1 MADVCHIFDSI
12 KNEPGDREE
21 MKHSIFEGSA
31 AAIVTPMDDY
41 GNLDYEAMGRLLDRI
56 MDGGTDA
63 VVVNGTTGESATLD
77 DREKLSVMEYVIRHV
92 DGRIPVIAG
101 TGSNCTEH
109 AVKLSREAEKLGADG
124 LLQVTPYYNKASQE
138 GLVRHFTEVGDHVGI
153 PILLY
158 NVPSRTG
165 VDIRP
170 ETYRIL
176 SEHPNIRGTKEAGG
190 NKAALA
196 RTAALCGDGFDIYS
210 GNDDQ
215 TLPIMALGGKGVI
228 SVLANI
234 MPRQTHDMCRLFLDG
249 KIKESRKMQL
259 KLLDIMDALFWDVNP
274 IPVKAALSIMGVC
287 TDSCRLPLTP
297 MGRDQKKRLAAVM
310 QRYGLT
316 GTDSASY

>member
-190 NKAALA
+190 NMAA
-196 RTAALCGDGFDIYS
+196 
-210 GNDDQ
+210 
-215 TLPIMALGGKGVI
+215 VI

-297 MGRDQKKRLAAVM
+297 MGREQKKRLAAVM

>member
-1 MADVCHIFDSI
+1 
-12 KNEPGDREE
+12 
-21 MKHSIFEGSA
+21 MKRSIFEGSA
-31 AAIVTPMDDY
+31 AAVVTPMDEY
-41 GNLDYEAMGRLLDRI
+41 GNLDLDAMGRLLDWLLEEK
-56 MDGGTDA
+56 TDA
-63 VVVNGTTGESATLD
+63 IVVNGTTGESATLD
-77 DREKLSVMEYVIRHV
+77 DNEKMEVIGFVIRHV
-92 DGRIPVIAG
+92 NGRVPVIAG

-190 NKAALA
+190 NMAALA

-259 KLLDIMDALFWDVNP
+259 KL
-274 IPVKAALSIMGVC
+274 
-287 TDSCRLPLTP
+287 
-297 MGRDQKKRLAAVM
+297 
-310 QRYGLT
+310 
-316 GTDSASY
+316 

>member
-1 MADVCHIFDSI
+1 M
-12 KNEPGDREE
+12 R
-21 MKHSIFEGSA
+21 HSIFEGSA
-31 AAIVTPMDDY
+31 AAVVTPMDAY
-41 GNLDYEAMGRLLDRI
+41 GNLDFDAMKRLLDRI
-56 MDGGTDA
+56 IEGGTDA

-77 DREKLSVMEYVIRHV
+77 HREKLSVIEFVIRHV

-109 AVKLSREAEKLGADG
+109 AAALSREAEKLGADA

-165 VDIRP
+165 VDIKP
-170 ETYRIL
+170 ETYQIL

-190 NKAALA
+190 NISALA
-196 RTAALCGDGFDIYS
+196 KTAALCGEGFDIYS

-215 TLPIMALGGKGVI
+215 TLPVMALGGKGVI

-234 MPRQTHDMCRLFLDG
+234 MPRETHDMCRYFLDG
-249 KIKESRKMQL
+249 KLEESRKMQF
-259 KLLDIMDALFWDVNP
+259 KLLPVMEALFWDVNP
-274 IPVKAALSIMGVC
+274 IPVKTALSIMGIC
-287 TDSCRLPLTP
+287 GHYCRLPLTP
-297 MGRDQKKRLAAVM
+297 MDRGQKEKLEAVI
-310 QRYGLT
+310 RKYVK
-316 GTDSASY
+316 DN

>member
-1 MADVCHIFDSI
+1 M
-12 KNEPGDREE
+12 
-21 MKHSIFEGSA
+21 
-31 AAIVTPMDDY
+31 
-41 GNLDYEAMGRLLDRI
+41 
-56 MDGGTDA
+56 
-63 VVVNGTTGESATLD
+63 
-77 DREKLSVMEYVIRHV
+77 
-92 DGRIPVIAG
+92 
-101 TGSNCTEH
+101 
-109 AVKLSREAEKLGADG
+109 
-124 LLQVTPYYNKASQE
+124 
-138 GLVRHFTEVGDHVGI
+138 
-153 PILLY
+153 
-158 NVPSRTG
+158 
-165 VDIRP
+165 
-170 ETYRIL
+170 
-176 SEHPNIRGTKEAGG
+176 
-190 NKAALA
+190 AALA

-287 TDSCRLPLTP
+287 TDSCRLPLMP
-297 MGRDQKKRLAAVM
+297 MGREQKKRLAAVM

>member
-109 AVKLSREAEKLGADG
+109 AVKLSRVAEK
-124 LLQVTPYYNKASQE
+124 S
-138 GLVRHFTEVGDHVGI
+138 
-153 PILLY
+153 
-158 NVPSRTG
+158 
-165 VDIRP
+165 
-170 ETYRIL
+170 
-176 SEHPNIRGTKEAGG
+176 
-190 NKAALA
+190 
-196 RTAALCGDGFDIYS
+196 
-210 GNDDQ
+210 
-215 TLPIMALGGKGVI
+215 
-228 SVLANI
+228 
-234 MPRQTHDMCRLFLDG
+234 
-249 KIKESRKMQL
+249 
-259 KLLDIMDALFWDVNP
+259 
-274 IPVKAALSIMGVC
+274 
-287 TDSCRLPLTP
+287 
-297 MGRDQKKRLAAVM
+297 
-310 QRYGLT
+310 
-316 GTDSASY
+316 

>member
-1 MADVCHIFDSI
+1 
-12 KNEPGDREE
+12 
-21 MKHSIFEGSA
+21 MKRSIFEGSA
-31 AAIVTPMDDY
+31 AAVVTPMDEY
-41 GNLDYEAMGRLLDRI
+41 GNLDLDAMGRLLDWLLEEK
-56 MDGGTDA
+56 TDA
-63 VVVNGTTGESATLD
+63 IVVNGTTGESATLD
-77 DREKLSVMEYVIRHV
+77 DNEKMEVIGFVIRHV
-92 DGRIPVIAG
+92 NGRVPVIAG

-109 AVKLSREAEKLGADG
+109 AVKLSREAEKLGADA

-138 GLVRHFTEVGDHVGI
+138 GLVRHFTQVGDHVGI
-153 PILLY
+153 PMILY

-165 VDIRP
+165 VTIQP

-176 SEHPNIRGTKEAGG
+176 SEHPNIRGAKEAGG
-190 NKAALA
+190 NMSMIAK
-196 RTAALCGDGFDIYS
+196 TAALCGDGFDIYS

-215 TLPIMALGGKGVI
+215 TIPIMALGGKGVI

-234 MPRQTHDMCRLFLDG
+234 MPRQTHDMCRLFLEG
-249 KIKESRKMQL
+249 KLEESRKMQL

-297 MGRDQKKRLAAVM
+297 MGREQKKRLAAVM

>member
-1 MADVCHIFDSI
+1 M
-12 KNEPGDREE
+12 R
-21 MKHSIFEGSA
+21 HSIFEGSA
-31 AAIVTPMDDY
+31 AAIVTPMDEY

-56 MDGGTDA
+56 MDEGTDA

-170 ETYRIL
+170 ETYKIL
-176 SEHPNIRGTKEAGG
+176 SEHPNIR
-190 NKAALA
+190 
-196 RTAALCGDGFDIYS
+196 GFDIYS

-234 MPRQTHDMCRLFLDG
+234 MPGQTHDMCRLFLDG
-249 KIKESRKMQL
+249 KLKESREMQL
-259 KLLDIMDALFWDVNP
+259 KFLDIMEALFWDVNP

-287 TDSCRLPLTP
+287 SDSCRLPLTP
-297 MGRDQKKRLAAVM
+297 MGRKQKERLAAVM
-310 QRYGLT
+310 RRYGIC
-316 GTDSASY
+316 G

>member
-1 MADVCHIFDSI
+1 M
-12 KNEPGDREE
+12 R
-21 MKHSIFEGSA
+21 HSIFEGSA
-31 AAIVTPMDDY
+31 AAIVTPMDEY

-63 VVVNGTTGESATLD
+63 VVVNGTTGESATLA
-77 DREKLSVMEYVIRHV
+77 DREQLSVMEYVIRHV

-165 VDIRP
+165 VDIQP
-170 ETYRIL
+170 ETYKIL
-176 SEHPNIRGTKEAGG
+176 SEHPNIRGTKEASG
-190 NKAALA
+190 NMTALA

-234 MPRQTHDMCRLFLDG
+234 MPGQTHDMCRLFLDG
-249 KIKESRKMQL
+249 KLKESREMQL
-259 KLLDIMDALFWDVNP
+259 KLLDIMEALFWDVNP

-287 TDSCRLPLTP
+287 SDSCRLPLTP
-297 MGRDQKKRLAAVM
+297 MGRKQKERLATVM
-310 QRYGLT
+310 RRYGIC
-316 GTDSASY
+316 G